1 MNRFENMYEELA
13 AAWAVVKDVPD
24 PAHDWEEVLRQ
35 VRDADG
41 CPRTAVFLVESQE
54 PAAGASSS
62 SSSSPSSSAH
72 GGGSRPRRPAAGA
85 SSPSSPSS
93 SPGESC
99 ELVGAYAPG
108 EGFIVGARVETPGPV
123 RLSPTCEPLRDAKD
137 NRLARLAWDRKTRS
151 HFVQFK

>member
-1 MNRFENMYEELA
+1 MKRFENMYEELA

-54 PAAGASSS
+54 PAAGASPLV
-62 SSSSPSSSAH
+62 SSSSPSSSGCSAH
-72 GGGSRPRRPAAGA
+72 G
-85 SSPSSPSS
+85 
-93 SPGESC
+93 GESC
-99 ELVGAYAPG
+99 ELVDAPG